1 MSAILHADQAIN
13 LENCGQEN
21 WCSWASFPS
30 ENKEGKKGV
39 VPEISGHELLL
50 LLKLVDFPLCTS
62 VPPNLLVARIAPL
75 YKSVADLDLYLVSP
89 VPCRTGL

>member
-1 MSAILHADQAIN
+1 MGKRIGVA
-13 LENCGQEN
+13 GQV
-21 WCSWASFPS
+21 SPS
-30 ENKEGKKGV
+30 ENREGKKGV